1 MPVPLCRICWEDWSV
16 YARTHSGPSHI
27 KLGMTVARALMLGRP
42 GLTEKG
48 RGAEKEERP
57 EEQGWGWVGGF

>member
-1 MPVPLCRICWEDWSV
+1 
-16 YARTHSGPSHI
+16 
-27 KLGMTVARALMLGRP
+27 MTVAKALMLGRP